1 MFLLQKS
8 NVKLPTCIIISIE
21 ATLIAVTKKML
32 KFQYLNPIEVYF
44 SHVTDRQV
52 L

>member
-8 NVKLPTCIIISIE
+8 NVKVPTCVIISVG
-21 ATLIAVTKKML
+21 ATLIAITKKML

-44 SHVTDRQV
+44 SHVTERQV
-52 L
+52 F